1 MVLICIRSL
10 EHLDLANS
18 QTIKS
23 SVTIVAEIV
32 INSAANICGKFSIRS
47 IRTSGSGRKVSHG
60 AR

>member
-47 IRTSGSGRKVSHG
+47 IRTSGSGQ
-60 AR
+60 